1 MTNQTNNN
9 NDLTQLRAEW
19 HRLTAQLLTA
29 QLDASDLLA
38 SDRGSER
45 HLHALTN
52 GLLGLATESLARH
65 GASGNLRWRNN
76 NTDSDRGGWGQWEG
90 NSADLNLTAS
100 ADDLWTADA
109 LNLRAGDLL

>member
-1 MTNQTNNN
+1 MTNDTNNN
-9 NDLTQLRAEW
+9 ETLTQLRAEW

-29 QLDASDLLA
+29 QLNDSDLRA
-38 SDRGSER
+38 SERGSER
-45 HLHALTN
+45 HLLLLTS

-65 GASGNLRWRNN
+65 GASGNLDWTNWN
-76 NTDSDRGGWGQWEG
+76 QDSDRGGWGQWES
-90 NSADLNLTAS
+90 NSSNLHLRAN